1 MPGSRFDHVA
11 DDYDA
16 GRPSYPDEFFEAV
29 EEITG
34 PLAGQLVLDGGAGT
48 GIATRQ
54 LTARGARVAGYDIA
68 ERMLRRARA
77 RSPELSFVL
86 GDGGR
91 LPFRDHCADLACFAQ
106 SWHWL
111 DHEDASRE
119 VARVLRPGGHWAAWW
134 NHAAADGEEWFAAY
148 QDAKESACPRYRR
161 SQATPDRSL
170 EAIARSGLFEPG
182 GSILVPWTRTVA
194 AQDWVTDE
202 RSKSYVNAIPPAER
216 EQLLSEITRI
226 VDWRFPD
233 GVMTVPYC
241 TKAWIA
247 RRK

>member
-1 MPGSRFDHVA
+1 MPGTRFDPVA

-54 LTARGARVAGYDIA
+54 LAGRGARVAGYDIA
-68 ERMLRRARA
+68 GRMLRRARA

-86 GDGGR
+86 ADGNV
-91 LPFRDHCADLACFAQ
+91 LPFRDGCADLACFAQ

-111 DHEDASRE
+111 DQDGACRE

-148 QDAKESACPRYRR
+148 QDAKESACPLYHR
-161 SQATPDRSL
+161 SQANADWSL
-170 EAIARSGLFEPG
+170 EAIAQTGLFEPG
-182 GSILVPWTRTVA
+182 TSIIVPWTRSLA
-194 AQDWVTDE
+194 AQDWITDE
-202 RSKSYVNAIPPAER
+202 RSKSYVNAVRPAER
-216 EQLLSEITRI
+216 ERLLADVTRI
-226 VDWRFPD
+226 VGERFPD
-233 GVMTVPYC
+233 GHMTVPYC
-241 TKAWIA
+241 TRAWIA
-247 RRK
+247 RRA